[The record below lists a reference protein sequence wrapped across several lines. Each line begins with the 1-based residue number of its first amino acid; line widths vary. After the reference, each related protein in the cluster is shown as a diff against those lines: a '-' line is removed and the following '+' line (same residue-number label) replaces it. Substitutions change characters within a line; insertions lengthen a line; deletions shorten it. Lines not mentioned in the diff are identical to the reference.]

1 MKGCRWTVRL
11 LLVLLLALLF
21 LLLRLM
27 RRSRPA
33 PGENV
38 VARQERVAREECV
51 KVPAPVYRR
60 PDPLI
65 YSQRYLMSQ
74 GLAVTWDNPDIQLF
88 QAGVPVP
95 SHTLAPATE
104 YEIVARIWNGSTDAP
119 AVNLPVRFSYLTFG
133 IGTTSTFIG
142 ETRVDLPVRGAPGH
156 PTFARVPWRTP
167 AAPGHY
173 CIQVDLIWSDD
184 ANPANNLGQENV
196 NVKPLNSPHAVFT
209 FPVRNDANRPRTLRL
224 AADSYR
230 LGAPVPCEPQ
240 RPPRNA
246 AEAERQRAARRAA
259 AQARHDRAAY
269 PVPPG
274 WRVALPGEV
283 ELRPGE
289 ERVVTVDITAPDG
302 FVGERVFNVNAWDE
316 NLLVGGVTLTVHS

>member
-1 MKGCRWTVRL
+1 MKGCRWIVRL
-11 LLVLLLALLF
+11 LLVLLLALL
-21 LLLRLM
+21 LLLWRLL

-33 PGENV
+33 PRED
-38 VARQERVAREECV
+38 VATRQDRIAREECL

-65 YSQRYLMSQ
+65 YCQRYLMSQ

-104 YEIVARIWNGSTDAP
+104 YEIVARIWNGSKDAP
-119 AVNLPVRFSYLTFG
+119 AVNLPARFSYLTFG
-133 IGTTSTFIG
+133 VGTTSTFIA
-142 ETRVDLPVRGAPGH
+142 ETHVDLPVRGAPGH

-167 AAPGHY
+167 ATPGHY
-173 CIQVDLIWSDD
+173 CIQVELIWSDD

-196 NVKPLNSPHAVFT
+196 NVKALNSPRAVFD
-209 FPVRNDANRPRTLRL
+209 FPVRNAANRPRTLRL
-224 AADSYR
+224 AADTYR
-230 LGAPVPCEPQ
+230 LGQAPPCEPQ
-240 RPPRNA
+240 RPPRNR

-259 AQARHDRAAY
+259 AQARHNLAAY

-274 WRVALPGEV
+274 WRVALPGQV

-289 ERVVTVDITAPDG
+289 ERVVRVDITAPDG
-302 FVGERVFNVNAWDE
+302 FVGEQVFNINAWDE
-316 NLLVGGVTLTVHS
+316 NLLVGGVTLHVHS

>member
-133 IGTTSTFIG
+133 IGTPARSSARPVSTC
-142 ETRVDLPVRGAPGH
+142 RCV
-156 PTFARVPWRTP
+156 
-167 AAPGHY
+167 
-173 CIQVDLIWSDD
+173 
-184 ANPANNLGQENV
+184 
-196 NVKPLNSPHAVFT
+196 
-209 FPVRNDANRPRTLRL
+209 
-224 AADSYR
+224 
-230 LGAPVPCEPQ
+230 
-240 RPPRNA
+240 
-246 AEAERQRAARRAA
+246 ARRATRPLPA
-259 AQARHDRAAY
+259 CRGGL
-269 PVPPG
+269 PP
-274 WRVALPGEV
+274 
-283 ELRPGE
+283 RPA
-289 ERVVTVDITAPDG
+289 TTAS
-302 FVGERVFNVNAWDE
+302 R
-316 NLLVGGVTLTVHS
+316 LT